1 MRLVQYRLDRDLGV
15 TIPGVPTVRNDFTLA
30 VEPIA
35 LALAKEK

>member
-15 TIPGVPTVRNDFTLA
+15 TIPGVPTVRNEFTLA

-35 LALAKEK
+35 LAFAQEK